1 MSAFFSSCI
10 GFTGVGCPN
19 CLCNYRGN
27 YVDSIESLK
36 LDGKKDKNNLHNETE
51 VHSPRATKVKK

>member
-1 MSAFFSSCI
+1 M
-10 GFTGVGCPN
+10 GCPN

>member
-1 MSAFFSSCI
+1 MSAFFSSSI
-10 GFTGVGCPN
+10 GFTGARCPN

-36 LDGKKDKNNLHNETE
+36 LDGEKDKNNLHNETE